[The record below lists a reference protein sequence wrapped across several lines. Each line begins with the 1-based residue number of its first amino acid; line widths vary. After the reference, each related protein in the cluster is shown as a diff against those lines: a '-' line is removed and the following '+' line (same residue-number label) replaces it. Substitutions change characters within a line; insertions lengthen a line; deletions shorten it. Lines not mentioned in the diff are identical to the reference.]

1 MIDFDNDP
9 KWTAY
14 ALGELD
20 AAERAECDQILETNP
35 DARAYVASL
44 KEAIG
49 TIETELAAQ
58 PAPALDELQRKRIE
72 KAAQV
77 QPKRSKTRWLFGAGA
92 AAAGVA
98 VLVLAT
104 SQMPREDQAAS
115 NAEREGTLALTDKQ
129 RVRGNVVATGSAIST
144 SDTTIALEEGQMGQA
159 GELDPSDLALH
170 IPQVTTKSAH
180 DRIATITP
188 GRTQLA
194 TTGDYKNDN
203 QPGPPGGRWG
213 FKTGEDAPNTEA
225 YARIDD
231 NQFHTTAKEPLS
243 TFSIDVDT
251 ASYANLRRYLE
262 SGARPPKDAVRIEE
276 MLNYFKYDYAAP
288 TGTDPF
294 SIATEV
300 GPAPWNPKHQVMRVS
315 LATAMIDNAQVPA
328 RNLVFLIDT
337 SGSMQMAN
345 KLPLVKQSLTMLVES
360 LREQDQ
366 ISVVAYAG
374 AAGLVLPPTSGHN
387 KGAILDALNR
397 LEAGGSTNGG
407 EGIQLAYATAQRT
420 MKKGGI
426 NRVILCSD
434 GDMNVGITSEGDLT
448 RLIEKEREKGV
459 FLTVL
464 GYGMGNLKDA
474 TMEKLADRGN
484 GNYAYIDSAFEAR
497 KVLVKQAGATLVTV
511 AKDVKLQLEFNPTMV
526 AGHRLIGYE
535 NRVLAHADFTNDKK
549 DAGEIGAGH
558 AVTALY
564 EIVPV
569 GQPVPTDGKVDNLKY
584 QTPTAPTAGGSS
596 ELLTVKIRYKEPNGS
611 QSKLLSRV
619 VDGESVRKDL
629 QATSTDFR
637 WAAAIAGFGMLLRG
651 SPYRGNLTWQQVSG
665 LAASAR
671 GQDVDGYRIQAIK
684 LIDRASK
691 LPPSAR

>member
-1 MIDFDNDP
+1 MIDFDDEP
-9 KWTAY
+9 RWTAY

-20 AAERAECDQILETNP
+20 AAERVECEQILETNP
-35 DARAYVASL
+35 EARAYVASL
-44 KEAIG
+44 KDAIG
-49 TIETELAAQ
+49 TIETELAAA

-72 KAAQV
+72 KAAQT
-77 QPKRSKTRWLFGAGA
+77 QPKRSNRRWLFGAGA

-98 VLVLAT
+98 VLVLAST
-104 SQMPREDQAAS
+104 QLGSEDRLAAT
-115 NAEREGTLALTDKQ
+115 NKGNRAFREGLVRDEQGVAL
-129 RVRGNVVATGSAIST
+129 GSATAT
-144 SDTTIALEEGQMGQA
+144 SDTTIALGE
-159 GELDPSDLALH
+159 GELGKRDFHARGGAT
-170 IPQVTTKSAH
+170 VTT
-180 DRIATITP
+180 TTEP
-188 GRTQLA
+188 RTTGEVQLA
-194 TTGDYKNDN
+194 ITGVNKNQLTTAGPVVGYFGVKGDN
-203 QPGPPGGRWG
+203 Q
-213 FKTGEDAPNTEA
+213 DAGNTEA

-262 SGARPPKDAVRIEE
+262 GGQRPPKDAVRIEE

-288 TGTDPF
+288 TGTEPF

-300 GPAPWNPKHQVMRVS
+300 GPAPWNPKHQLMRVS
-315 LATAMIDNAQVPA
+315 LATAMIDNAQVPP

-345 KLPLVKQSLTMLVES
+345 KLPLVKQSLTMLTES

-366 ISVVAYAG
+366 ISIVAYAG

-407 EGIQLAYATAQRT
+407 QGIQLAYATAQRT

-535 NRVLAHADFTNDKK
+535 NRVLAHADFNNDKK

-564 EIVPV
+564 EIVPA
-569 GQPVPTDGKVDNLKY
+569 GLPVPTDGKVDDLKY
-584 QTPTAPTAGGSS
+584 QTQPTPTAGASK

-611 QSKLLSRV
+611 QSKLLSRI
-619 VDGESVRKDL
+619 VDGESIRKDL
-629 QATSTDFR
+629 QSTSADFR
-637 WAAAIAGFGMLLRG
+637 WASAIAGFGMLLRE
-651 SPYRGNLTWQQVSG
+651 SPHRGNLTWQQVSG
-665 LAASAR
+665 LAVGAR
-671 GQDVDGYRIQAIK
+671 GEDVDGYRIQAIK

-691 LPPSAR
+691 LPPR

>member
-1 MIDFDNDP
+1 MIDFDDDP

-14 ALGELD
+14 ALGELY
-20 AAERAECDQILETNP
+20 AVERAECDQILATNP
-35 DARAYVASL
+35 EARAYVASL

-58 PAPALDELQRKRIE
+58 PAPALDDLQRKRIE
-72 KAAQV
+72 KAAQT
-77 QPKRSKTRWLFGAGA
+77 PKRSSRRWLFGGGA
-92 AAAGVA
+92 AAAGIA
-98 VLVLAT
+98 ALVFA
-104 SQMPREDQAAS
+104 SSRMGDHADQATARS
-115 NAEREGTLALTDKQ
+115 EQADYLSKNRMRAMGA
-129 RVRGNVVATGSAIST
+129 GSSVAT
-144 SDTTIALEEGQMGQA
+144 SDTTVALAEGQQGKKDEDLEGASGIVATKAIAPGQM
-159 GELDPSDLALH
+159 
-170 IPQVTTKSAH
+170 
-180 DRIATITP
+180 
-188 GRTQLA
+188 QLA
-194 TTGDYKNDN
+194 ITGANTA
-203 QPGPPGGRWG
+203 QPGAPAAFYSVKGAEDRWS
-213 FKTGEDAPNTEA
+213 AEA

-231 NQFHTTAKEPLS
+231 NQFHATAKEPLS

-262 SGARPPKDAVRIEE
+262 SGLRPPKDAVRIEE

-288 TGTDPF
+288 TGVDPF

-300 GPAPWNPKHQVMRVS
+300 GPAPWNPKHQLMRVS
-315 LATAMIDNAQVPA
+315 LATAVIDNAQVPP

-345 KLPLVKQSLTMLVES
+345 KLPLVKQSLTMLTES

-366 ISVVAYAG
+366 ISIVAYAG
-374 AAGLVLPPTSGHN
+374 AAGLVLPPTSGHD
-387 KGAILDALNR
+387 KGAILAALDR

-407 EGIQLAYATAQRT
+407 QGIQLAYATAQRT
-420 MKKGGI
+420 MRKGGI

-464 GYGMGNLKDA
+464 GFGMGNLKDS

-484 GNYAYIDSAFEAR
+484 GNYAYIDSALEAR

-535 NRVLAHADFTNDKK
+535 NRVLAHADFNNDKK

-564 EIVPV
+564 ELVPA
-569 GQPVPTDGKVDNLKY
+569 GLPVPTDGKVDDLKY
-584 QTPTAPTAGGSS
+584 QMQTTPTAGASK
-596 ELLTVKIRYKEPNGS
+596 ELLTVKIRYKEPTGS

-619 VDGESVRKDL
+619 VDGEAIRKDL
-629 QATSTDFR
+629 QSTSTDFR
-637 WAAAIAGFGMLLRG
+637 WASAIAGFGMLLRE
-651 SPYRGNLTWQQVSG
+651 SPYRGTLTWQQVSA
-665 LAASAR
+665 LAVGAR
-671 GQDVDGYRIQAIK
+671 GQDADGYRIQAIK

-691 LPPSAR
+691 LPASTP

>member
-1 MIDFDNDP
+1 MIDFDDDP

-49 TIETELAAQ
+49 TIETQLAAQ

-72 KAAQV
+72 KAAQT
-77 QPKRSKTRWLFGAGA
+77 PKRSKSRWLFGAGA
-92 AAAGVA
+92 AAAGIA
-98 VLVLAT
+98 VIVLASSQT
-104 SQMPREDQAAS
+104 SSEDRVAGDREQALRVGRLD
-115 NAEREGTLALTDKQ
+115 REKGQDLPM
-129 RVRGNVVATGSAIST
+129 GSSSAIST
-144 SDTTIALEEGQMGQA
+144 SDTTIALAEAERKLNFHA
-159 GELDPSDLALH
+159 RNVETVTTAN
-170 IPQVTTKSAH
+170 PQVDSV
-180 DRIATITP
+180 
-188 GRTQLA
+188 QLA
-194 TTGDYKNDN
+194 VVTKNVT
-203 QPGPPGGRWG
+203 QPGPAGGVG
-213 FKTGEDAPNTEA
+213 GVKTGEAGPNTEA

-231 NQFHTTAKEPLS
+231 NQFYTTAKEPLS

-345 KLPLVKQSLTMLVES
+345 KLPLVKQSLTMLTES

-366 ISVVAYAG
+366 ISIVTYAG
-374 AAGLVLPPTSGHN
+374 SAGLVLPPTSGHN
-387 KGAILDALNR
+387 KGAILDALGR

-407 EGIQLAYATAQRT
+407 AGIQLAYATALRT

-535 NRVLAHADFTNDKK
+535 NRVLAHADFNNDKK

-564 EIVPV
+564 EIVPA
-569 GQPVPTDGKVDNLKY
+569 GLPVPTDGKVDNLKY
-584 QTPTAPTAGGSS
+584 QTQPTPGASN

-629 QATSTDFR
+629 QSTSTDFR
-637 WAAAIAGFGMLLRG
+637 WATAIAGFGMLLRE
-651 SPYRGNLTWQQVSG
+651 SPYRGTLTWQQVSG
-665 LAASAR
+665 LAVGAR

-691 LPPSAR
+691 LPPSAP

>member
-1 MIDFDNDP
+1 MIDFDDDP
-9 KWTAY
+9 RWTAY

-20 AAERAECDQILETNP
+20 AAERAECEQILETNP
-35 DARAYVASL
+35 EARAYVASL

-72 KAAQV
+72 KAAQA
-77 QPKRSKTRWLFGAGA
+77 PKRSSRRWLFGGSA
-92 AAAGVA
+92 AAAGIA
-98 VLVLAT
+98 ALVFAS
-104 SQMPREDQAAS
+104 SQLGSSDRAS
-115 NAEREGTLALTDKQ
+115 AIFKGEQMLRAEGRNAEMGSGAATPDVTL
-129 RVRGNVVATGSAIST
+129 
-144 SDTTIALEEGQMGQA
+144 ALEEGKLGKREQGVA
-159 GELDPSDLALH
+159 NGL
-170 IPQVTTKSAH
+170 VTT
-180 DRIATITP
+180 TI
-188 GRTQLA
+188 
-194 TTGDYKNDN
+194 
-203 QPGPPGGRWG
+203 QPGQMQFALEGTHEQLKPPV
-213 FKTGEDAPNTEA
+213 TGYFQSGETAPNTEA

-231 NQFHTTAKEPLS
+231 NQFHATAKEPLS

-262 SGARPPKDAVRIEE
+262 SGQRPPKDAVRIEE

-288 TGTDPF
+288 TGVEPF

-300 GPAPWNPKHQVMRVS
+300 GPAPWNPKHQLMRVS
-315 LATAMIDNAQVPA
+315 LATAMIDNAQVPP

-345 KLPLVKQSLTMLVES
+345 KLPLVKQSLTMLTES

-366 ISVVAYAG
+366 ISIVAYAG

-407 EGIQLAYATAQRT
+407 QGIQLAYATAQRT
-420 MKKGGI
+420 MKQGGI

-464 GYGMGNLKDA
+464 GYGMGNLKDS

-484 GNYAYIDSAFEAR
+484 GNYAYIDSALEAR

-535 NRVLAHADFTNDKK
+535 NRVLAHADFNNDKK

-564 EIVPV
+564 ELVPA
-569 GQPVPTDGKVDNLKY
+569 GLPVPTDGKVDDLKY
-584 QTPTAPTAGGSS
+584 QTQTAPTAGAST
-596 ELLTVKIRYKEPNGS
+596 ELLTVKIRYKAPTGS

-619 VDGESVRKDL
+619 VDGESIRQDL
-629 QATSTDFR
+629 QSTSTDFR
-637 WAAAIAGFGMLLRG
+637 WASAIAGFGMLLRE
-651 SPYRGNLTWQQVSG
+651 SPYRGTLTWQQVSA
-665 LAASAR
+665 LAVGAR
-671 GQDVDGYRIQAIK
+671 GQDADGYRIQAIK

-691 LPPSAR
+691 LPARP